1 MKFIGVISALLLASS
16 AMAYTTDDER
26 IDDYLNTLATAG
38 VDTKVTMLNRM
49 QWAGITSPRFYD
61 EVEKQ
66 LLEVYK
72 NRNLS
77 HMQVKLASYQVR
89 SLGYSGNEKYR
100 ETLNTLKKDAFTP
113 KIKTHATRALRDI
126 GNFAAWNRAIANSSF
141 EVKGKSAEVTT
152 YMKMLN
158 EDDVLVQRLAARAM
172 FHEKQRDADLL
183 ALAADKLILLSKQP
197 GRLNSDEQDTAAWL
211 CKAIGQS
218 GETIYIDLLRQVI
231 ADTSYGKIKRHAS
244 KFTSQY

>member
-1 MKFIGVISALLLASS
+1 MKLIGVILALFLVSS

-66 LLEVYK
+66 LLEVYL

-77 HMQVKLASYQVR
+77 HMQIKLASYQIR

-100 ETLNTLKKDAFTP
+100 ATLDTIKKDAFAG
-113 KIKTHATRALRDI
+113 KFKAHATRALRDI
-126 GNFAAWNRAIANSSF
+126 GNFAAWNRAVANSSF

-158 EDDVLVQRLAARAM
+158 DDDVLVQRLAARAM
-172 FHEKQRDADLL
+172 SHEKQRDADLL
-183 ALAADKLILLSKQP
+183 ALAADKLTLLTKQP
-197 GRLNSDEQDTAAWL
+197 SLNSDEQDTAAWL
-211 CKAIGQS
+211 CKAVGQS
-218 GETIYIDLLRQVI
+218 GETVYIDLLRQVI
-231 ADTSYGKIKRHAS
+231 AHTSYGKIKRHAS

>member
-1 MKFIGVISALLLASS
+1 MKLIGVISALFLATS

-26 IDDYLNTLATAG
+26 VDDYLNTLSSAG
-38 VDTKVTMLNRM
+38 IDAKVTMLNRM
-49 QWAGITSPRFYD
+49 QWSGITSPRFYD

-66 LLEVYK
+66 LLEVYL

-77 HMQVKLASYQVR
+77 RMQVKLASYQVR

-100 ETLNTLKKDAFTP
+100 ATLETLKKDAFTP

-126 GNFAAWNRAIANSSF
+126 GNFAAWNRAVANSSF

-183 ALAADKLILLSKQP
+183 ALAADKLTLLSKQS
-197 GRLNSDEQDTAAWL
+197 GLNTDEKDAAAWL

-218 GETIYIDLLRQVI
+218 GETVYIDLLRQIV

>member
-1 MKFIGVISALLLASS
+1 MKFIGVISALFLASS

-66 LLEVYK
+66 LLEVYL

-77 HMQVKLASYQVR
+77 RMQVKLASYEVR

-100 ETLNTLKKDAFTP
+100 TTLETLKKDAFTP
-113 KIKTHATRALRDI
+113 KIKTHAGRALRDLDK
-126 GNFAAWNRAIANSSF
+126 FVAWNKAIADSTF
-141 EVKGKSAEVTT
+141 EVDGKDAEVTT

-172 FHEKQRDADLL
+172 FHEKQRDQDLL
-183 ALAADKLILLSKQP
+183 DLAADKLTLLYKKP
-197 GRLNSDEQDTAAWL
+197 GLSSDAQDTAAWL

-218 GETIYIDLLRQVI
+218 GEPVYIDLLRQVI

>member
-1 MKFIGVISALLLASS
+1 MKFIGVISALLFASS
-16 AMAYTTDDER
+16 AMAYTSEDER

-38 VDTKVTMLNRM
+38 VETKVTMLNRM
-49 QWAGITSPRFYD
+49 QWAGMTSPRFYD
-61 EVEKQ
+61 QVEKE
-66 LLEVYK
+66 LLAVYL

-77 HMQVKLASYQVR
+77 RMQSKLASYQLR
-89 SLGYSGNEKYR
+89 ALGYSGNEKYR
-100 ETLNTLKKDAFTP
+100 ETLTTIKNEALANKL
-113 KIKTHATRALRDI
+113 KTHAKRALRDL
-126 GNFAAWNRAIANSSF
+126 GDFGAWNRAVANSSLVV
-141 EVKGKSAEVTT
+141 EGKSAEVTT

-183 ALAADKLILLSKQP
+183 SLAADKLTTLSTQS
-197 GRLNSDEQDTAAWL
+197 RLNSAEQDTAAWL

-218 GETIYIDLLRQVI
+218 GQTVYIDLLRQVI